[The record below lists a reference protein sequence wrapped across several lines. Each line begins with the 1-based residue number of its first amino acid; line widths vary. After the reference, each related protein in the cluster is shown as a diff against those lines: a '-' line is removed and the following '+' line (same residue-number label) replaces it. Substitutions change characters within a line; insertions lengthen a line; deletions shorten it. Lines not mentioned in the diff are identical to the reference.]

1 MSVKPLPADPVFPG
15 LGVASDPEIM
25 RGIFADYLRPL
36 SGGTYRVTDCRLS
49 RVCYRRGARCVLQY
63 TLRLADSDTGHERIR
78 WVTGVMYAKDRT
90 RRKWEKVQA
99 SYTGGIPDDFSAFEP
114 RAFVPHLEIVVE
126 VFPYDRRLPTLP
138 LVMVGPSPELE
149 RPLLAR
155 FGPDNWHTEAW
166 NVEPV
171 RCRAEP
177 GATLRFTVQARN
189 DTTGRTDERRFYAKV
204 YRDEEGERTY
214 RALQALQSRADEG
227 GEKFTVGMPITYLSR
242 LHTLLQEET
251 PGTSLQDLL
260 LRDEDTSAV
269 VRKAARALV
278 ALHLDAAVTPQRHRL
293 QDQVTALER
302 TGRLLRWA
310 CPDLGADIED
320 TIGAVVAGLEEVPPA
335 PTHRDL
341 KLDHILLDGDRL
353 ALLDL
358 DTFAEGDPI
367 LDAANVLAHLACMAL
382 RFPLLHD
389 DRWRMA
395 AEIFAGEYFAHVP
408 RSWRSRLPLQYAGAV
423 SSRRQ
428 LASLDARRCAGP
440 KRSQTSL
447 GKPATPQ
454 RARSGDG
461 EFKS

>member
-1 MSVKPLPADPVFPG
+1 MSVGPFLSDPAFPQLGIATDPG
-15 LGVASDPEIM
+15 LMKETF
-25 RGIFADYLRPL
+25 RTHLRPV
-36 SGGTYRVTDCRLS
+36 GTKVYDIEDCRFIRLRYRQDS
-49 RVCYRRGARCVLQY
+49 RRFLLY
-63 TLRLADSDTGHERIR
+63 TLRLVEPDTGRQREVQ
-78 WVTGVMYAKDRT
+78 VTGLLYAEKNRAEQT
-90 RRKWEKVQA
+90 WRKLQA
-99 SYTGGIPDDFSAFEP
+99 TDPRQEIPDAWLTFEP
-114 RAFVPHLEIVVE
+114 VSFVPELDMLVQ

-171 RCRAEP
+171 RYRAEL
-177 GATLRFTVQARN
+177 GAILRFTVQARN
-189 DTTGRTDERRFYAKV
+189 DTAGRTDERRFYAKV

-214 RALQALQSRADEG
+214 RALQAIQSRADEG
-227 GEKFTVGMPITYLSR
+227 GEKFTVGTPITYLSR

-278 ALHLDAAVTPQRHRL
+278 ALHLDDAVTPQRHRL
-293 QDQVTALER
+293 QDEVTALER

-341 KLDHILLDGDRL
+341 KLDRILLAGDRL

-358 DTFAEGDPI
+358 DTFAEADPI
-367 LDAANVLAHLACMAL
+367 PDAANVLAHLACMPL

-389 DRWRMA
+389 DRLRMA
-395 AEIFAGEYFAHVP
+395 TEIFAGEYFAHVP
-408 RSWRSRLPLQYAGAV
+408 RSWSSRLPLKYAGAV
-423 SSRRQ
+423 LKAAVGFFRRQ
-428 LASLDARRCAGP
+428 EMCWPEKLATLVREARN
-440 KRSQTSL
+440 SST
-447 GKPATPQ
+447 GKVW
-454 RARSGDG
+454 
-461 EFKS
+461 